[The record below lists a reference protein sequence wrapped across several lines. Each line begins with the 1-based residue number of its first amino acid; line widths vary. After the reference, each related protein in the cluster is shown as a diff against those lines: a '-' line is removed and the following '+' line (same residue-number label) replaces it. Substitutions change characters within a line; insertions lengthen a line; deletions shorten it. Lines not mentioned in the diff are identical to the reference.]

1 MAQGKHARRIA
12 ELHEEVMTASG
23 LERTTDLDVLRTRRQ
38 ERQDTIRRIEQE
50 VESDIAHRRFV
61 YRVLEARKFNNL
73 FADPPR
79 RSDMTYWKT
88 RIGEPVTFRIPEE
101 QKGKRDKTTKYRR
114 FDMNKYRTHALE
126 GFVYWIRRSRDQ
138 TLRLARAK
146 SPVRTDKLAFKSA
159 NSLGSMRPDWRTVQ
173 Y

>member
-1 MAQGKHARRIA
+1 MAQGKRERRIA
-12 ELHEEVMTASG
+12 ELHEEVMRASG

-61 YRVLEARKFNNL
+61 YRVLEARKFDNL

-79 RSDMTYWKT
+79 KSDMTYWKT
-88 RIGEPVTFRIPEE
+88 RIGEPMTFRIPEE
-101 QKGKRDKTTKYRR
+101 QKGKRDKTVKCRR
-114 FDMNKYRTHALE
+114 LDVNKYRVHALE

-146 SPVRTDKLAFKSA
+146 SPARTDKLAFKSA
-159 NSLGSMRPDWRTVQ
+159 NSLGSMRPDWRTLQ